1 MIIQVSKGYANLTL
15 SKSTSCYRQY
25 ILDDPDKGHP
35 EEIHMHQAYG
45 SGFTDSCLCVNS
57 TKSVMKTD
65 KPFINETKKQLGYFI
80 DRNETTVNK
89 VDCGLQTM
97 WAIHFPVKSITGP
110 CKQRHTGRYNATTV
124 NLHQLC

>member
-1 MIIQVSKGYANLTL
+1 
-15 SKSTSCYRQY
+15 
-25 ILDDPDKGHP
+25 
-35 EEIHMHQAYG
+35 
-45 SGFTDSCLCVNS
+45 
-57 TKSVMKTD
+57 MKTD
-65 KPFINETKKQLGYFI
+65 KPVIKETKKQLGYFI